1 MVSRI
6 NISQFSLDLNT
17 KVFTFVNFLL
27 PLILY
32 IYWSVYLRFGIYF
45 GHYVYKEAEAIAALY
60 HFSELSILFLTLFLI
75 SLYNSVYIYFENLK
89 YRILTSI
96 FVPSFFIFVLIKIIP
111 VIRDIYLGN
120 IHILVTNE
128 GIVKNVR
135 ADIFTES
142 IYYSSVGFLFILF
155 IMLIMFLKNSF
166 SEKYKEN
173 FIKENAIYIVGITTV
188 SVLSTI
194 LTASDVFDFYP
205 ILFPDI
211 YNYFSYIIIFI
222 PFYNS
227 LILFFKYFNKE
238 KILIIFSILAFYP
251 VFIFTFP
258 VVISTLLSGGYYGKW
273 YYGPPSLT
281 IYGVIESWI
290 ISVNY
295 LPYMYIVLAL
305 PLFWLILYITF
316 RKHIPFLII
325 ILILNLLLIFYYFF
339 TYPQI
344 SVIKYMLV
352 PPFYLYNTNPIRDF
366 LEFFNISIG
375 ILILINLIIPLL
387 GISYKRKYLHV

>member
-6 NISQFSLDLNT
+6 NISQFSLDLNI
-17 KVFTFVNFLL
+17 KVFTFINFLL
-27 PLILY
+27 ALILY
-32 IYWSVYLRFGIYF
+32 IYWSVYLNFGIYF

-89 YRILTSI
+89 YRILASI
-96 FVPSFFIFVLIKIIP
+96 FVVSFFIFVLIKLILT
-111 VIRDIYLGN
+111 IRDIYIGN

-128 GIVKNVR
+128 RKVENIR

-142 IYYSSVGFLFILF
+142 MYYSSVGFLFILF
-155 IMLIMFLKNSF
+155 IILIMFLKNSF

-173 FIKENAIYIVGITTV
+173 FIKENVIYIVGVTIV

-194 LTASDVFDFYP
+194 LTATDIFNFYP
-205 ILFPDI
+205 ILFPDV

-238 KILIIFSILAFYP
+238 KLSIIFSILAFYP

-290 ISVNY
+290 ISINY

-305 PLFWLILYITF
+305 PLFWLILYLIS
-316 RKHIPFLII
+316 RKHILFLII
-325 ILILNLLLIFYYFF
+325 ILILNLLLIFCYYF

-344 SVIKYMLV
+344 SVIQYIPA
-352 PPFYLYNTNPIRDF
+352 PPFYLYNTNPMREF
-366 LEFFNISIG
+366 LEFFNILIG
-375 ILILINLIIPLL
+375 ILILINLAILFL
-387 GISYKRKYLHV
+387 GMSYNQRKPHA